1 MKKCPFC
8 AEEIQDEAIKC
19 KHCSEFLEGS
29 RPDAKKKDNL
39 SMIQKVP
46 WFLGFLIIG
55 PFVLPLVWKNA
66 KYSKEYKIFITIV
79 VLVLTLVIIFAMI
92 AVVKSIA
99 AYYQSLTDLFN
110 GIY

>member
-19 KHCSEFLEGS
+19 KHCSEFLNGA
-29 RPDAKKKDNL
+29 RPAPQKKDNL
-39 SMIQKVP
+39 SLMQKVP

-66 KYSKEYKIFITIV
+66 KYSKEYKIIITIV
-79 VLVLTLVIIFAMI
+79 ILALTLVIVFALI
-92 AVVKSIA
+92 AAVKSIA
-99 AYYQSLTDLFN
+99 AYYKSLTNLFN
-110 GIY
+110 GMY